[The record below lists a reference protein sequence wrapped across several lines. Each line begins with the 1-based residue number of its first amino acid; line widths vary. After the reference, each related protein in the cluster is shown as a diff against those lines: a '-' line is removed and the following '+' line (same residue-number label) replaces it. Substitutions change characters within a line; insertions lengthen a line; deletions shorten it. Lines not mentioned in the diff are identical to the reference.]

1 VSTPVLD
8 SFGWGPFFAEAFV
21 PYHNEGLVP
30 GRVTREHRGLFRVQA
45 EEGELVA
52 ELAGRL
58 RHEARGRAD
67 LPAVGDWVALR
78 RPAQGLRATIQAVLP
93 RRSRFARK
101 AAGDELDAQV
111 AAANVDTVFLVTGL
125 DRDYNLR
132 RIERYLVLAWESG
145 ARPVVL
151 LNKAD
156 LSADADDA
164 RREVE
169 AVAPGAPVHVI
180 SAREGRGVEQLAP
193 YLQPRQTIALLG
205 SSGAGK
211 STLLNRLAGV
221 EQQATREVRASDS
234 RGRHTTT
241 HRQIFVLP
249 SGALMVDTPGMR
261 ELQLWEAEG
270 GLHVTFDDVEGL
282 AAACRFT
289 DCAHAG
295 EPGCAVRAA
304 LDEGRL
310 DPGRF
315 ASYVKLR
322 DERTRVALEQD
333 KRARSDANRKV
344 RSIHRLARRH
354 NPRE

>member
-1 VSTPVLD
+1 MP
-8 SFGWGPFFAEAFV
+8 A
-21 PYHNEGLVP
+21 
-30 GRVTREHRGLFRVQA
+30 RVTREHRGLLRVQA
-45 EEGELVA
+45 EDAEYVA
-52 ELAGRL
+52 EVAGRL

-67 LPAVGDWVALR
+67 LPAVGDWVALL
-78 RPAQGLRATIQAVLP
+78 RPTQGLRGTVQAVLP

-101 AAGDELDAQV
+101 TAGDEHDAQV

-125 DRDYNLR
+125 DRDFNLR

-156 LSADADDA
+156 LSEDAEAA
-164 RREVE
+164 RAQVE
-169 AVAPGAPVHVI
+169 AVAAGAPVHVI
-180 SAREGRGVEQLAP
+180 AAREGRGLEALLP

-211 STLLNRLAGV
+211 STLLNRLAGT
-221 EQQATREVRASDS
+221 EQATREVRASDS

-249 SGALMVDTPGMR
+249 LGALMVDTPGMR
-261 ELQLWEAEG
+261 ELQLWEAESG
-270 GLHVTFDDVEGL
+270 IEATFDDVEALG
-282 AAACRFT
+282 ASCRFT
-289 DCAHAG
+289 DCAHAA

-304 LDEGRL
+304 VAEGRL
-310 DPGRF
+310 DAGRF
-315 ASYVKLR
+315 ASYQKLR
-322 DERTRVALEQD
+322 REQEHVSLEQD
-333 KRARSDANRKV
+333 KRARSEANRKV

-354 NPRE
+354 NPRG